1 MKICDLALFS
11 QSTSSGVRTYIE
23 SKIEY
28 VSRRPHIDHVVI
40 VPGEKDAVRVQGRSK
55 VIAVRGM
62 PSPYPGIRIGMNIGR
77 IADLIENESPDII
90 ELNCQY
96 TLAWPAFLATR
107 QSRIPI
113 VGVYHT
119 DVPACVRHWARTM
132 GVIASAAERI
142 VEWYEGLIY
151 RHCTLTII
159 LNPGMTDRVR
169 RLGVHRVRC
178 LPCGVD
184 VDMFHPTKRDPRF
197 RERFG
202 MTPDQKVLLYAG
214 RLSPEKELDVLF
226 AAYARLP
233 SGKFILMIAG
243 DGPDAGSVRR
253 YAAAHAGVRYLGHV
267 ESRTELAEVYAS
279 SDLFVMPG
287 RHETFGMATLEAI
300 ASGLPVAGIQDCGT
314 ATLVPPQI
322 GMLARAGDAAHLA
335 EAISEVAAWPESR
348 TREVCHSF
356 ASDRFSW
363 TDVFD
368 QYFDVYRGLVDDAA
382 SSRAQLA

>member
-28 VSRRPHIDHVVI
+28 VSRHPHIEHVVI
-40 VPGEKDAVRVQGRSK
+40 VPGEKDEVRVQGRSK
-55 VIAVRGM
+55 MIAVRGL
-62 PSPYPGIRIGMNIGR
+62 PSPYPGIRIGVNIGR
-77 IADLIENESPDII
+77 IANLIESESPDII

-184 VDMFHPTKRDPRF
+184 ADTFHPSRRDPRF
-197 RERFG
+197 RERLG
-202 MTPDQKVLLYAG
+202 VTPDQKVLLYAG

-226 AAYARLP
+226 AAYERLP
-233 SGKFILMIAG
+233 SG
-243 DGPDAGSVRR
+243 
-253 YAAAHAGVRYLGHV
+253 
-267 ESRTELAEVYAS
+267 
-279 SDLFVMPG
+279 
-287 RHETFGMATLEAI
+287 
-300 ASGLPVAGIQDCGT
+300 
-314 ATLVPPQI
+314 
-322 GMLARAGDAAHLA
+322 
-335 EAISEVAAWPESR
+335 
-348 TREVCHSF
+348 
-356 ASDRFSW
+356 
-363 TDVFD
+363 
-368 QYFDVYRGLVDDAA
+368 
-382 SSRAQLA
+382 